1 MRTFVPDQRPL
12 FTFVWCAG
20 SSSLVDL
27 TFGLWVRWKGEERER
42 ERGKGMGRMEADNV
56 RRKIDAPGSG

>member
-20 SSSLVDL
+20 SSLLVDL
-27 TFGLWVRWKGEERER
+27 TNFWTLGEVER
-42 ERGKGMGRMEADNV
+42 RGKGKGA
-56 RRKIDAPGSG
+56 RKGDGKNGSRPCSEEN